1 MLCDPFLIKK
11 LLKNKVCESHKQ
23 YTNPLM
29 CTVHTGEESIT
40 MAKKK
45 RRKHDVQNARCTKCR
60 CAIQPYVYVPI
71 WIQRFPLNLKLRFS
85 TFSSF
90 FFPFF
95 FPLFHAFCFRLGD
108 NQHCSSTVHVFKNI
122 KNGSHDTIHTF
133 KNYFVTVFSVF
144 SFSNNKHS
152 LKKKKKN
159 GEKLI

>member
-11 LLKNKVCESHKQ
+11 LLKNKICESYKQ

-40 MAKKK
+40 MAKKQ

-71 WIQRFPLNLKLRFS
+71 WIQRFPLNLELHFS

-90 FFPFF
+90 FFFSFF
-95 FPLFHAFCFRLGD
+95 FSPHFTCFALDQRTT
-108 NQHCSSTVHVFKNI
+108 STVAVLFMYLKMD
-122 KNGSHDTIHTF
+122 STILFTHLKLF
-133 KNYFVTVFSVF
+133 CYSIF
-144 SFSNNKHS
+144 SFQFQ
-152 LKKKKKN
+152 
-159 GEKLI
+159 